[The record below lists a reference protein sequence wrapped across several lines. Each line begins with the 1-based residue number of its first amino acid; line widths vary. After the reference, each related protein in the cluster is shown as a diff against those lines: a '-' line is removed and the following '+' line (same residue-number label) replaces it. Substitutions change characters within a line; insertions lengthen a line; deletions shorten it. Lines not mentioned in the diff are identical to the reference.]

1 MTGVRYVSH
10 HPLFPFHLVSDF
22 ATNATKMLL
31 LSNPFRQVAIH
42 PSNYLQNF
50 SMYFL
55 YSIQIPTNGLIM
67 KDSVTETPEQVKVVQ
82 KRYVVFAPA
91 VAYMGKHDE
100 VLAIEYVRIRYSAMT
115 PRSPK

>member
-1 MTGVRYVSH
+1 
-10 HPLFPFHLVSDF
+10 
-22 ATNATKMLL
+22 MLL

-67 KDSVTETPEQVKVVQ
+67 KDSVTETPEQVKWCRNVTSFSLLPWHIWESTT
-82 KRYVVFAPA
+82 KCLP
-91 VAYMGKHDE
+91 
-100 VLAIEYVRIRYSAMT
+100 
-115 PRSPK
+115 